1 MFESSK
7 DILWIVLAFVILWI
21 GVFAG
26 WGAYYVAMILRDV
39 YRITGSL
46 RRKIELIDQIL
57 KTIKEKTEKTAN
69 YVPPLIEGVSKIV
82 EHFMEKKRVK
92 EKKKK
97 AKD

>member
-1 MFESSK
+1 
-7 DILWIVLAFVILWI
+7 LAFVILWI

>member
-1 MFESSK
+1 M
-7 DILWIVLAFVILWI
+7 AFVILWI

>member
-1 MFESSK
+1 K

-21 GVFAG
+21 GVFMG
-26 WGAYYVAMILRDV
+26 WGAYYVAMILRDAYKV
-39 YRITGSL
+39 TNSI
-46 RRKIELIDQIL
+46 RKKFELIDQIL

-82 EHFMEKKRVK
+82 EHFMEKKKVK